1 MPASRPA
8 PKRKKLNLRSPQDQ
22 KNLLA
27 HPKTTNRKKIVGAF
41 DDKYIKY
48 ESGSDEKLTIEKYLE
63 NVRPYLRDR
72 IEDLKTFVSKTGS
85 VEYRQM
91 LSKSDISEIVSG
103 FDTDEIIE

>member
-1 MPASRPA
+1 M
-8 PKRKKLNLRSPQDQ
+8 
-22 KNLLA
+22 
-27 HPKTTNRKKIVGAF
+27 
-41 DDKYIKY
+41 
-48 ESGSDEKLTIEKYLE
+48 
-63 NVRPYLRDR
+63 